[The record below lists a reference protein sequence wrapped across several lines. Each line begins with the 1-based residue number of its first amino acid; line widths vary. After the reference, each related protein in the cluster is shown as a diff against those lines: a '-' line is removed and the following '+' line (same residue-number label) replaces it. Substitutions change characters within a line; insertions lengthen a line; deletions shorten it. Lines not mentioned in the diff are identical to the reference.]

1 MKDTGNM
8 FAWFGNAITISAAIA
23 SQDVLQVIL
32 LVVGVI
38 SACFSLFV
46 NIYTWWLKAK
56 ADGKIDDQELD
67 ELGQIVNE
75 GKEGLTQLQKDLGES
90 EKEVSEKSEGDK

>member
-56 ADGKIDDQELD
+56 ADGKITKEEVD
-67 ELGQIVNE
+67 ELTEIVNTSKK
-75 GKEGLTQLQKDLGES
+75 GKDGQD
-90 EKEVSEKSEGDK
+90 

>member
-1 MKDTGNM
+1 M

-56 ADGKIDDQELD
+56 ADGKITKEEVD
-67 ELGQIVNE
+67 ELTEIVNTSKK
-75 GKEGLTQLQKDLGES
+75 GKDGQD
-90 EKEVSEKSEGDK
+90 